1 MRLTRYGYGAF
12 VKYLCRPLITT
23 MKDRIIAIL
32 FSTRTMSVLLIVFA
46 IAMAVGTFIEN
57 SYDTPTSKLW
67 VYNTNWFSLLMLWLM
82 LNFIGNIKRYQLWQ
96 WKKWATLT
104 MHLSWIFII
113 IGAGITRYISY
124 EGMMLIREGQTENT
138 FLSDETYYSVLIQ
151 GEDPNGNPMQREVK
165 EEVLITRYDYDHV
178 ESFEFYDKEVTFTI
192 DSLIYDAVEGLKP
205 SESGDRYIKIV
216 EAGGGNRHDHLI
228 KDGEEASIH
237 GVLFSVNK
245 DPQEAAEKGMINII
259 ENWDGYQIQSPYTGD
274 YLRMA
279 DQKEGQVYADSIQPL
294 QLRSLY
300 NMAGMQ
306 FVIPEPI
313 MQGEIGIIKSP
324 EPTSAEALGLIG
336 TLRSGDEERPIELR
350 GGKGISTDYAS
361 ADINGLKFYI
371 KYGSIERELPFS
383 ITLKDFIA
391 TKYPGT
397 EKGYSSFESQVVVN
411 DADSTKTNERI
422 YMNNVLDKSGYR
434 FFQSGFDPDELGT
447 HLSVNY
453 DFWGKTFTYIGYIL
467 LYIAMMALIFDKNT
481 RFGELRRLI
490 NRVEKRK
497 SKLLSVLVIMLAT
510 SVAYAQSPQEDHS
523 GHDHTTSS
531 QQVIKDDHAGHNHAP
546 GQHDILQDHSGHD
559 HNTTSGD
566 TSMEGRDGVS
576 TNMDADAMPAE
587 AQRPIE
593 PQIVPEIPLRILDSV
608 IVANM
613 VPQAQADRFGR
624 VVVQDNGRMKPMS
637 TLASEILR
645 RISERDYYEAKVG
658 DSIVRLSPEQTLI
671 SMMQMGQ
678 LWFEVP
684 MIKMNRKNDSIKSV
698 LGIDKSRT
706 FASGMD
712 FFRKENGEIGGYKL
726 SPFLDDANSADVKTN
741 IQNEVIDINFSV
753 GLLDQVISGTILK
766 IFPNPNAENSKWFA
780 RPELDDAGFER
791 EGDYNFVRDFIPA
804 YTTLLAQGNETGDY
818 LRANTALN
826 SLFEFQKAYGA
837 DVMPSEDRIE
847 AEILYN
853 EYDVFKGLYKWYV
866 WFGVVMLILLIV
878 QILKPMKEIRW
889 SIAFHKY
896 AIFGIFLVHTLA
908 LAVRWYLSGHAPW
921 SDAYESLIYVA
932 WATMAFGLMFGRKSE
947 MTIASTAFVVAIIL
961 WVAQLNWLDPSIT
974 TLQPVLDS
982 YWLMIH
988 VAVIVGSYGPFAL
1001 GMILG
1006 IVTLILMIF
1015 STKTNKKKMDLNIKE
1030 LTYVNEVSL
1039 TVGLIML
1046 TIGNFLGAMWANES
1060 WGRYWGWDPKETW
1073 ALITIFIYA
1082 FVLHLRLVPGLKGRW
1097 TFNLWSILAFYSVLM
1112 TYFGVNFY
1120 LSGLHSYASGDQ
1132 IISYQLIIIS
1142 FVVIGLLAG
1151 VARWREKKVYGFK
1164 RLK

>member
-1 MRLTRYGYGAF
+1 
-12 VKYLCRPLITT
+12 
-23 MKDRIIAIL
+23 MKDRIQALL
-32 FSTRTMSVLLIVFA
+32 FSTRTMSVLLLTFA
-46 IAMAVGTFIEN
+46 ISMAVGTFIEN

-67 VYNTNWFSLLMLWLM
+67 VYNTWWFSLLMFWLM

-104 MHLSWIFII
+104 MHLSWILII

-151 GEDPNGNPMQREVK
+151 GNDPDGNPMQREVK
-165 EEVLITRYDYDHV
+165 EKVLITQYDYDHT
-178 ESFEFYDKEVTFTI
+178 ETFDYYDQEISFTI
-192 DSLIYDAVEGLKP
+192 DTLIYDAVEGLKLNDT
-205 SESGDRYIKIV
+205 GGKYLKIV
-216 EAGGGNRHDHLI
+216 ETAGGNRHDHLI

-237 GVLFSVNK
+237 GVLFAVNK
-245 DPQEAAEKGMINII
+245 DPEEAQEKGMINII
-259 ENWDGYQIQSPYTGD
+259 ENWNGYSIQTPFAGD
-274 YLRMA
+274 YFRMA
-279 DQKEGQVYADSIQPL
+279 DQQKGDVYADSLQPL

-313 MQGEIGIIKSP
+313 QQGEVGIVASS
-324 EPTSAEALGLIG
+324 EPTAAKAYGLIG
-336 TLRSGDEERPIELR
+336 TVRSGDEEKRIEMR
-350 GGKGISTDYAS
+350 GGKGIESDYS
-361 ADINGLKFYI
+361 DVELNGMKFYI
-371 KYGSIERELPFS
+371 KYGSISKELPFS
-383 ITLKDFIA
+383 ITLEDFIA

-397 EKGYSSFESQVVVN
+397 EKGYSAFESKVVVN
-411 DADSTKTNERI
+411 DADSTMTQERI
-422 YMNNVLDKSGYR
+422 YMNNVLDKDGYR

-447 HLSVNY
+447 HLSVNH
-453 DFWGKTFTYIGYIL
+453 DFWGKLFSYAGYIL

-490 NRVEKRK
+490 NRIEKRK
-497 SKLLSVLVIMLAT
+497 SKYISILIIGLGTSLS
-510 SVAYAQSPQEDHS
+510 YAQTPIV
-523 GHDHTTSS
+523 DHT
-531 QQVIKDDHAGHNHAP
+531 GHNHAVQP
-546 GQHDILQDHSGHD
+546 AVQEDHTGHD
-559 HNTTSGD
+559 HEVNDND
-566 TSMEGRDGVS
+566 TSMEVREGGVS
-576 TNMDADAMPAE
+576 TNMDADAMKTTE
-587 AQRPIE
+587 AGPIT
-593 PQIVPEIPLRILDSV
+593 PQVIPEIPLRVLDSI

-645 RISERDYYEAKVG
+645 RMSERDYYEAKVG
-658 DSIVRLSPEQTLI
+658 DSTVRLSPEQTLI
-671 SMMQMGQ
+671 SMMQFGQ

-684 MIKMNRKNDSIKSV
+684 VIKLNRKNDSIKNV
-698 LGIDKSRT
+698 LDLDTSRSY
-706 FASGMD
+706 ASGMD
-712 FFRKENGEIGGYKL
+712 FFRKPNGEVGGYKL
-726 SPFLDDANSADVKTN
+726 SPFLDAANSADVKTN
-741 IQNEVIDINFSV
+741 IQNEFIDINFSV
-753 GLLDQVISGTILK
+753 GLLDQVITGSILK
-766 IFPNPNAENSKWFA
+766 IFPNPNAENNKWFA
-780 RPELDDAGFER
+780 RPELEDAGFER

-804 YTTLLAQGNETGDY
+804 YTTLLNEGNQTGDY

-826 SLFEFQKAYGA
+826 SLFEFQKAYGG
-837 DVMPSEDRIE
+837 DIIPSLEKIE

-853 EYDVFKGLYKWYV
+853 KYDVFKGLYKWYV
-866 WFGVVMLILLIV
+866 WFGVVMLILLVVEIV
-878 QILKPMKEIRW
+878 RPMKEIRW
-889 SIAFHKY
+889 AIVFHKY
-896 AIFGIFLVHTLA
+896 AVVGIFLVHTIA
-908 LAVRWYLSGHAPW
+908 LGVRWYLSGHAPW

-961 WVAQLNWLDPSIT
+961 WVAQLNWLDPSIAN
-974 TLQPVLDS
+974 LQPVLDS

-1006 IVTLILMIF
+1006 IVSMILMIF
-1015 STKTNKKKMDLNIKE
+1015 STEKNKKKMDLNIKE
-1030 LTYVNEVSL
+1030 LTYINEVSL

-1073 ALITIFIYA
+1073 ALITIFVYA

-1097 TFNLWSILAFYSVLM
+1097 TFNLWSVLAFYSVMM

-1132 IISYQLIIIS
+1132 IFSYQA
-1142 FVVIGLLAG
+1142 VVISLAVIG
-1151 VARWREKKVYGFK
+1151 ALAAVARWREKKVYGKK
-1164 RLK
+1164 RMK